1 MSAAAS
7 STSRRQSAGR
17 GDGAS
22 PFTLL
27 YDSVVVV
34 GASLAARATFIWFK
48 GPESYSADL
57 SAWRDAGELLA
68 AGRNPYLLTP
78 FFSWPPVWIQ
88 VVYLLQRI
96 GSYLGVSLIRLIP
109 IFLIATESTL
119 IVALLWLLRDLGYRR
134 RRALVL
140 LGIALNPICVILVC
154 QHGNFDVLVGLL
166 VLLCVGWLVRFQRF
180 HVSDDWLLACL
191 WLGVGIALKSAPV
204 LLLPLL
210 LSGIRQLPPRV
221 RCLGAVLALGPT
233 IYGLGFLHVFR
244 AANVRT
250 QILGYRSVSGWFGI
264 TGWLHLIGLDSWI
277 GPYAGAFAA
286 LIVALSIVLATS
298 AYVDRIAT
306 PERLV
311 ASATLMLVLVPA
323 LGPGYGPQY
332 FYWFWPVLLVSYALG
347 SASFRR
353 WALGFGLVAAATYI
367 IEYAFAPVLGAFLAM
382 RFPATRNFLFRP
394 GAFRMFTVVGTPL
407 WLAYL
412 GLLVG
417 LAGQFGQASLA
428 WRRSDASG
436 SPLRS
441 GMSGHHD

>member
-1 MSAAAS
+1 M
-7 STSRRQSAGR
+7 
-17 GDGAS
+17 
-22 PFTLL
+22 
-27 YDSVVVV
+27 
-34 GASLAARATFIWFK
+34 
-48 GPESYSADL
+48 
-57 SAWRDAGELLA
+57 LA
-68 AGRNPYLLTP
+68 AGRNPYLITP

-88 VVYLLQRI
+88 IVFLLQRI
-96 GSYLGVSLIRLIP
+96 GSYLGVSLMWLIP
-109 IFLIATESTL
+109 IFLIATESAL

-166 VLLCVGWLVRFQRF
+166 VLLFVGWLVRFERS
-180 HVSDDWLLACL
+180 HMSDDWLCACL
-191 WLGVGIALKSAPV
+191 WLGLGIALKSVPV

-221 RCLGAVLALGPT
+221 RFLGAVLALGPT

-250 QILGYRSVSGWFGI
+250 QILGYRSVSGWFGV
-264 TGWLHLIGLDSWI
+264 TGWLHLIGRDAWI
-277 GPYAGAFAA
+277 GPYAGAFTSV
-286 LIVALSIVLATS
+286 IVALSIVLAAA
-298 AYVDRIAT
+298 AYLDRIAT

-311 ASATLMLVLVPA
+311 ATASLMLVLVPA

-347 SASFRR
+347 SVSFRR

-412 GLLVG
+412 GLLAA
-417 LAGQFGQASLA
+417 LAGQFGQASLP
-428 WRRSDASG
+428 WRSDVSG